1 MAPRKEGLAPR
12 EEGRAPR
19 EKGRAGSEEGR
30 PRLRGHRRRR
40 RGARPGGARGR
51 RREGASAWR
60 VGGARSALEGR
71 AERGGDRGQG
81 WGSRSGAR
89 SRCRS
94 NPNAVGL
101 ATPRVGV
108 GPARGIGRP
117 TRARRERRT
126 FRRRLHHVDRPNA
139 RVWWGFARE
148 RRRDVGS
155 ALRGACPLG
164 SHVRGRSSH
173 GVAMRLKLAP
183 RGRGRGDRPRA
194 DARVSLRLR

>member
-40 RGARPGGARGR
+40 RGARPGGS
-51 RREGASAWR
+51 GAAP
-60 VGGARSALEGR
+60 
-71 AERGGDRGQG
+71 RGGVGLACRRGTKRAGGQGGEG
-81 WGSRSGAR
+81 WGSRSGVGVEVRRAVAV
-89 SRCRS
+89 SVQS
-94 NPNAVGL
+94 DAVGL

-194 DARVSLRLR
+194 DARVSLRQR

>member
-19 EKGRAGSEEGR
+19 EKGQAGSEEGR

-94 NPNAVGL
+94 NPKDAVGL

-108 GPARGIGRP
+108 GPARGIGDRRARGANVAPLGADCTMSIVRTHASGGVSRENAGAMWARRCEARVHSDRTCAVGRP
-117 TRARRERRT
+117 T
-126 FRRRLHHVDRPNA
+126 
-139 RVWWGFARE
+139 
-148 RRRDVGS
+148 GS
-155 ALRGACPLG
+155 RC
-164 SHVRGRSSH
+164 V
-173 GVAMRLKLAP
+173 
-183 RGRGRGDRPRA
+183 
-194 DARVSLRLR
+194 

>member
-19 EKGRAGSEEGR
+19 EKGQAGGGR
-30 PRLRGHRRRR
+30 PSRGGIVGDD
-40 RGARPGGARGR
+40 GARPGARGR

-94 NPNAVGL
+94 DPTVGL
-101 ATPRVGV
+101 ATRASGWAPRAES
-108 GPARGIGRP
+108 PP
-117 TRARRERRT
+117 TRASERRT
-126 FRRRLHHVDRPNA
+126 QAPTHHVDRPNA

-194 DARVSLRLR
+194 DARVSLRQR